1 MRLKHFSIIL
11 LLVVTSLFLGGC
23 SGAGAMANNWPGIT
37 IDQDTVYVA
46 YAGGVMAVRLSD
58 GSLVWRFPEK
68 VESGRTFYAAPAVSD
83 GLLVVGDYAGT
94 LHALDA
100 ASGVQKWAFTP
111 QVKSGNAA
119 RFVGSALIHQDMIL
133 APTAGHDSLYAVSL
147 TGKELWRF
155 PTGQAIW
162 AQPVSDGERV
172 YIASMDHYLYAVR
185 LVDHQQ
191 VWKKDLGAALV
202 AAPVLADGTLYL
214 GTLGNEM
221 IAVSTDGEILWRY
234 TTDGAIWSSPVLVEG
249 SLYFGDAAGSIY
261 AVDVT
266 SGTGRW
272 KIDLSSG
279 AITGSGAVV
288 SGNLVFSSE
297 NGSLVAVGLD
307 GRRLWTQ
314 TFQGK
319 LYTGPAVSDDKIIV
333 AITQGDQLLKALDS
347 NGNEL
352 WSFAPPK

>member
-1 MRLKHFSIIL
+1 MRLKYFSIVIL
-11 LLVVTSLFLGGC
+11 LVLTSMLIGGC
-23 SGAGAMANNWPGIT
+23 SGAGTIANNWPGIT
-37 IDQDTVYVA
+37 VDQGTVYVA
-46 YAGGVMAVRLSD
+46 YAGEVMAVRLSD

-68 VESGRTFYAAPAVSD
+68 VESGRTYYAAPAVSD
-83 GLLVVGDYAGT
+83 GLVVVGDYAGT

-100 ASGVQKWAFTP
+100 ASGVQKWPFTP
-111 QVKSGNAA
+111 QIKSGNPA

-133 APTAGHDSLYAVSL
+133 APTAGHDNLYAVSL

-162 AQPVSDGERV
+162 ARPVSDGEQV

-185 LVDHQQ
+185 LSDHQQ

-202 AAPVLADGTLYL
+202 AAPVLTDDTLYL

-221 IAVSTDGEILWRY
+221 VAVSTAGEILWRY
-234 TTDGAIWSSPVLVEG
+234 ATDGSIWSSPVLVEDT
-249 SLYFGDAAGSIY
+249 LYFGDAAGSIY

-266 SGTGRW
+266 NGAGLW

-288 SGNLVFSSE
+288 GGSLVFSSE
-297 NGSLVAVGLD
+297 DGNLVAVGLD

-314 TFQGK
+314 MIQGK
-319 LYTGPAVSDDKIIV
+319 LYTGPEVADDKIIV
-333 AITQGDQLLKALDS
+333 AITQGDQLLKAFDS